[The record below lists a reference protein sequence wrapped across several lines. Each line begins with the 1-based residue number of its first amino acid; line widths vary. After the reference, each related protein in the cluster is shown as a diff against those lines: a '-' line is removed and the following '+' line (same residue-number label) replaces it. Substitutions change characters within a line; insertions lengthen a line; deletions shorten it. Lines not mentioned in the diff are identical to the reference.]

1 MFQGQVFLVVPVK
14 KTMQNVD
21 GLLKNKPDDIVIH
34 VGTNDITSRV
44 NLLSSV
50 KKIVKQVSDISP

>member
-14 KTMQNVD
+14 KIMQNVE